1 MELYQIYVNKIFGSN
16 TYLRPG
22 ISKSGRPYLYLQ
34 PEARVYKDQIKKT
47 LQVQRYSLAPIRQG
61 LILVFGI
68 NRDKDVTN
76 MVKLTEDAIAEYY
89 RLNDIDWTWSIAYKY
104 HIKDRSKE
112 WIAFGFS
119 DQALPHWED
128 IWLNSLISGSK
139 D

>member
-1 MELYQIYVNKIFGSN
+1 MELCQIYVNKIFGSN

-22 ISKSGRPYLYLQ
+22 IAKSGKPYLYLQ
-34 PEARVYKDQIKKT
+34 PEARAYKAQIKKT
-47 LQVQRYSLAPIRQG
+47 LQSQNYSLISNRQG

-89 RLNDIDWTWSIAYKY
+89 QLNDIDWKWSIAYKY
-104 HIKDRSKE
+104 HIKARSKE
-112 WIAFGFS
+112 WVAFGFS
-119 DQALPHWED
+119 DRTSPHWED

-139 D
+139 G